1 MEDIMGNGTTNVGV
15 VGPKGKSHRVPRFDG
30 LVQVAFWQFAVFL
43 MLLLLVWVNE
53 YLDLASLWFGTPVKA
68 PDYFEGAVLSIA
80 VIISAI
86 IVTGVVYEHEKRIIV
101 GFLTVCCEC
110 RKIKMAEGAWQ
121 QLDHYVAEHS
131 LAVFSHGLCPECFK
145 QAMKEVDQVTG
156 HK

>member
-1 MEDIMGNGTTNVGV
+1 MASDTTNVGG
-15 VGPKGKSHRVPRFDG
+15 VGPKGKSHRFFRPDG
-30 LVQVAFWQFAVFL
+30 LAKIAFWQFAVFF

-53 YLDLASLWFGTPVKA
+53 FLDLASLWFGTPVKT

-80 VIISAI
+80 VIVSAI
-86 IVTGVVYEHEKRIIV
+86 IVTGLVYEQEKRIIV

-110 RKIKMAEGAWQ
+110 RKIQIDQGTWQ

-131 LAVFSHGLCPECFK
+131 LAVFSHGLCPQCFQ
-145 QAMKEVDQVTG
+145 QAMKTADQDTG